1 METKSVDL
9 SPIEITSAQVSLIL
23 KATNEIKSK
32 FGNKE
37 IRALNGKELE
47 YAKSI
52 LRGVNDKLQKT
63 GIKVVDI
70 KKRGVEKGVK
80 VKLHDGKEYMLKG
93 LNEYFREQEPKSP
106 TYNCLYNQHEE
117 KMIGQANRSY
127 LREYVSLKLSNL
139 IHNGI
144 SPNVKLGKII
154 INNENKSYYQ
164 YILFSEIL
172 EQDNGD
178 RFYTLDECNIE
189 ERQKELGKISKQ
201 IWQDAFAISVGL
213 FNDYDAGKPD
223 NMCIIINVIQNT
235 IKVCLLDLGNQLF
248 DKVGLNAKTLLH
260 EPLIKEFDS
269 FSPSKNANVSP
280 ISGLGKGLE
289 SKFRL
294 NENFKNRLDSS
305 DRGKALKWLID
316 QKEVIMKHLDDIAQ
330 EFGKNIEAIK
340 IVEEMR
346 GEIIN
351 RISYLEKIL
360 NEHEKIQQEN
370 KNVLKAA

>member
-1 METKSVDL
+1 MEMKSVDL
-9 SPIEITSAQVSLIL
+9 SHIEITSAQVSLIL

-32 FGNKE
+32 FGDKE

-70 KKRGVEKGVK
+70 KKRGVEKGAK
-80 VKLHDGKEYMLKG
+80 VKLHDGKEYILKG
-93 LNEYFREQEPKSP
+93 LNEYFHDQKAQSP
-106 TYNCLYNQHEE
+106 IYNCLYDQHEE
-117 KMIGQANRSY
+117 KMIVQANHSY

-189 ERQKELGKISKQ
+189 ERRK
-201 IWQDAFAISVGL
+201 
-213 FNDYDAGKPD
+213 
-223 NMCIIINVIQNT
+223 
-235 IKVCLLDLGNQLF
+235 
-248 DKVGLNAKTLLH
+248 
-260 EPLIKEFDS
+260 
-269 FSPSKNANVSP
+269 
-280 ISGLGKGLE
+280 
-289 SKFRL
+289 
-294 NENFKNRLDSS
+294 
-305 DRGKALKWLID
+305 
-316 QKEVIMKHLDDIAQ
+316 
-330 EFGKNIEAIK
+330 
-340 IVEEMR
+340 
-346 GEIIN
+346 
-351 RISYLEKIL
+351 
-360 NEHEKIQQEN
+360 
-370 KNVLKAA
+370 

>member
-1 METKSVDL
+1 METKSVNL

-23 KATNEIKSK
+23 KATNEIKS
-32 FGNKE
+32 
-37 IRALNGKELE
+37 ALNGKELE

-189 ERQKELGKISKQ
+189 ERRK
-201 IWQDAFAISVGL
+201 
-213 FNDYDAGKPD
+213 
-223 NMCIIINVIQNT
+223 
-235 IKVCLLDLGNQLF
+235 
-248 DKVGLNAKTLLH
+248 
-260 EPLIKEFDS
+260 
-269 FSPSKNANVSP
+269 
-280 ISGLGKGLE
+280 
-289 SKFRL
+289 
-294 NENFKNRLDSS
+294 
-305 DRGKALKWLID
+305 
-316 QKEVIMKHLDDIAQ
+316 
-330 EFGKNIEAIK
+330 
-340 IVEEMR
+340 
-346 GEIIN
+346 
-351 RISYLEKIL
+351 
-360 NEHEKIQQEN
+360 
-370 KNVLKAA
+370 

>member
-1 METKSVDL
+1 METKSVNL

-32 FGNKE
+32 FGGKE
-37 IRALNGKELE
+37 IRALGGKELE

-70 KKRGVEKGVK
+70 KKRGVKDGAK
-80 VKLHDGKEYMLKG
+80 VKLHNGKEYMLKG
-93 LNEYFREQEPKSP
+93 LNEYFHEQKPQSP
-106 TYNCLYNQHEE
+106 IYNCLYNQHEE
-117 KMIGQANRSY
+117 KMIGQANHSY
-127 LREYVSLKLSNL
+127 FREYVSLKLSNSM
-139 IHNGI
+139 HKGM

-164 YILFSEIL
+164 YVLFSEIL
-172 EQDNGD
+172 GQDDGD
-178 RFYTLDECNIE
+178 KFYTLDECNIE

-201 IWQDAFAISVGL
+201 MWQDAFAISVGL

-223 NMCIIINVIQNT
+223 NMGILINVIQNT
-235 IKVCLLDLGNQLF
+235 IKVCLLDLAYQSI
-248 DKVGLNAKTLLH
+248 DKVGLDTKTFL
-260 EPLIKEFDS
+260 PEFPTKGVDF
-269 FSPSKNANVSP
+269 FSLPKKANVSFINGP
-280 ISGLGKGLE
+280 EKRLKW
-289 SKFRL
+289 KFKV
-294 NENFKNRLDSS
+294 NENFKNRLDSA
-305 DRGKALKWLID
+305 DRAKALKWLVD
-316 QKEVIMKHLDDIAQ
+316 QKGVIMKHLDDIAQ

-346 GEIIN
+346 GEIVD

>member
-1 METKSVDL
+1 M
-9 SPIEITSAQVSLIL
+9 
-23 KATNEIKSK
+23 
-32 FGNKE
+32 
-37 IRALNGKELE
+37 
-47 YAKSI
+47 
-52 LRGVNDKLQKT
+52 NDKLQKT

-70 KKRGVEKGVK
+70 KKRGVKDGAK
-80 VKLHDGKEYMLKG
+80 VKLHNGKEYMLKG
-93 LNEYFREQEPKSP
+93 LNEYFHEQKPQSP
-106 TYNCLYNQHEE
+106 IYNCLYNQYEE
-117 KMIGQANRSY
+117 KMIGQANHSY

-139 IHNGI
+139 THNRM

-164 YILFSEIL
+164 YVLFSEIL
-172 EQDNGD
+172 GQDNGD
-178 RFYTLDECNIE
+178 RFYTLAECNIE
-189 ERQKELGKISKQ
+189 ERQKELCKISKQ

-223 NMCIIINVIQNT
+223 NMEILINVIQST
-235 IKVCLLDLGNQLF
+235 IKVCLLDLAYQSF
-248 DKVGLNAKTLLH
+248 DKVGLDTKTLLH

-269 FSPSKNANVSP
+269 FSPPKNANVSP

-305 DRGKALKWLID
+305 DRAKALKWLVD
-316 QKEVIMKHLDDIAQ
+316 QKGVIMKHLDNIAQ

-340 IVEEMR
+340 IAKGMK
-346 GEIIN
+346 GKIIN

-360 NEHEKIQQEN
+360 SEHEKI
-370 KNVLKAA
+370 